1 MNNTKINTFIAGLLS
16 LTMPLG
22 AFVVTSGCEYKPISE
37 LSAEDGIVRLRE
49 LNQEESWER
58 LIQEIN
64 EYRSRFPYS
73 QYAAEADLMQAN
85 AYFKTSRHPEAIASY
100 DDFLRRNPS
109 HKQADLALF
118 RVAKSYDAQSPEEPE
133 REQATTQKAVDKYAE
148 LIERFPNSEH
158 AAESKE
164 RSASLRQ
171 RVADHH
177 LFIGNFYWKKSLY
190 HAALNRYLLILNRFS
205 DLSEIRMAA
214 LDRASES
221 YLKLAEELERNP
233 NSDAVSYFRS
243 QTPAQLK
250 ERSAELAKKKQDLLG
265 TTPKS
270 KASEVSE
277 G

>member
-1 MNNTKINTFIAGLLS
+1 MNNTKINTFITGLLS
-16 LTMPLG
+16 LTVPLG
-22 AFVVTSGCEYKPISE
+22 ASVLTSGCEYKPISE

-58 LIQEIN
+58 LIQEID

-85 AYFKTSRHPEAIASY
+85 AYFRTSRHPEAIASY
-100 DDFLRRNPS
+100 DDFLRRNPN

-118 RVAKSYDAQSPEEPE
+118 RIAKSYDAQCPEEPE
-133 REQATTQKAVDKYAE
+133 REQATTQKAIEKYAE
-148 LIERFPNSEH
+148 LSSRFPKSEF
-158 AAESKE
+158 ASESKE
-164 RSASLRQ
+164 RSATLRQ
-171 RVADHH
+171 RVAEHH

-190 HAALNRYLLILNRFS
+190 HAALSRYLLILNRFN
-205 DLSEIRMAA
+205 DLPQVKVAA

-221 YLKLAEELERNP
+221 YLRLAEELEKNP
-233 NSDAVSYFRS
+233 NSDAVSYFRG

-265 TTPKS
+265 TIPQS
-270 KASEVSE
+270 KTNEVSE

>member
-1 MNNTKINTFIAGLLS
+1 MSRIKFNTFITGLLS
-16 LTMPLG
+16 LTLPVGVLLT
-22 AFVVTSGCEYKPISE
+22 TSGCEYKPVSE

-49 LNQEESWER
+49 LSQEESWER

-73 QYAAEADLMQAN
+73 QYAAEADLMQGN

-100 DDFLRRNPS
+100 EDFLRRNPS
-109 HKQADLALF
+109 HKEADLALF
-118 RVAKSYDAQSPEEPE
+118 RVAKSYDAQCPEEPE
-133 REQATTQKAVDKYAE
+133 REQATTQKAIEKYAE
-148 LIERFPNSEH
+148 VMSRFPKSEFL
-158 AAESKE
+158 AESQE
-164 RSASLRQ
+164 RSGVLRQ
-171 RVADHH
+171 RLAEHH

-190 HAALNRYLLILNRFS
+190 HAALNRYLLILRRFS
-205 DLSEIRMAA
+205 DLQVVQMTA

-221 YLKLAEELERNP
+221 YLKLAEQLEKNP
-233 NSDAVSYFRS
+233 NSDSVSYFRS

-250 ERSAELAKKKQDLLG
+250 EKSAELVRKKQDLLG

-270 KASEVSE
+270 KATQMSE

>member
-1 MNNTKINTFIAGLLS
+1 MNHSKITTFITGLLS
-16 LTMPLG
+16 LSVPVG
-22 AFVVTSGCEYKPISE
+22 AVVLTSGCEYKPISE

-118 RVAKSYDAQSPEEPE
+118 RIAKSYDAQCPEEPE
-133 REQATTQKAVDKYAE
+133 REQATTQKAIEKYAE
-148 LIERFPNSEH
+148 LTDRFPKSEY
-158 AAESKE
+158 ATESKE
-164 RSASLRQ
+164 RSATLRQ
-171 RVADHH
+171 RVAEHH
-177 LFIGNFYWKKSLY
+177 MFIGNFYWKKSLY
-190 HAALNRYLLILNRFS
+190 HAALGRYLLILNRFS
-205 DLSEIRMAA
+205 DLPQMRVAA
-214 LDRASES
+214 LDRASKS
-221 YLKLAEELERNP
+221 YLKLAEELEKNP
-233 NSDAVSYFRS
+233 KSDAVSYFRS

-250 ERSAELAKKKQDLLG
+250 ERSAELAKKKLDLLG
-265 TTPKS
+265 TTPQLKVIE
-270 KASEVSE
+270 ASE